1 MSLENRVVM
10 ITGGSGGIGRE
21 LVKKFAAAKANVVYT
36 YRQKPIEMELLQQWE
51 EKWGVCIEGYQMDI
65 TKGQQVR
72 EVIRKIM
79 EHDKEISVLINNAGI
94 RRDKTLLYMSEEE
107 WEEVLQ
113 TNLTGTFWVTRALI
127 PYLLKQRRGRII
139 QISSISG
146 INGLAGQVN
155 YASSKAG
162 LIGFTKA
169 LAKEV
174 APYGVCV
181 NAVAPGPVQTEMLEG
196 LTSTHM
202 DRLLGN
208 IPLGRVCSPE
218 EVARMVYAMADE
230 ELTPQYLT
238 GQVIA
243 LDGGMGSI

>member
-1 MSLENRVVM
+1 MVI

-21 LVKKFAAAKANVVYT
+21 LVKKFASTKATVVYT
-36 YRQKPIEMELLQQWE
+36 YRQNPIEAEWLQQWE
-51 EKWGVCIEGYQMDI
+51 EEYGACIEGYQLDI
-65 TKGQQVR
+65 TKRQQIE
-72 EVIRKIM
+72 EVIHDIT
-79 EHDKEISVLINNAGI
+79 EHHTEISVLINNAGI

-113 TNLTGTFWVTRALI
+113 TNLTGAFWMTKTVI

-139 QISSISG
+139 QVSSISG
-146 INGLAGQVN
+146 INGLSGQVN

-174 APYGVCV
+174 APYGICV
-181 NAVAPGPVQTEMLEG
+181 NAVAPGPVWTEMLDG
-196 LTSTHM
+196 LTSAYM
-202 DRLLGN
+202 DKLLGN

-230 ELTPQYLT
+230 ELMPQYLT

-243 LDGGMGSI
+243 LDGGMG

>member
-1 MSLENRVVM
+1 MSLENRVVI

-21 LVKKFAAAKANVVYT
+21 LVKKFAAARAVVVYT
-36 YRQKPIEMELLQQWE
+36 YRQKNIEEELLQQWKE
-51 EKWGVCIEGYQMDI
+51 EYGACIEGYQLDI

-72 EVIRKIM
+72 EVIRKIA
-79 EHDKEISVLINNAGI
+79 EHHTEISVLINNAGI

-113 TNLTGTFWVTRALI
+113 TNLTGTFWVTRTVI
-127 PYLLKQRRGRII
+127 PYFLKQKRGRII

-174 APYGVCV
+174 APYGICV
-181 NAVAPGPVQTEMLEG
+181 NAIAPGPVQTEMLEG
-196 LTSTHM
+196 LAGKHI
-202 DRLLGN
+202 DKLLGN

-218 EVARMVYAMADE
+218 EVARMVYVMADE

-243 LDGGMGSI
+243 LDGGMG